1 METNKKGV
9 IGDILEAA
17 ETQKS
22 KKAKKDYSALYAVII
37 AIALLA
43 YFYSLIFGQNSI
55 SVMLNAKWKKEELIK
70 EYNKLQL
77 ENQKLQKEHFE
88 LIQLTP
94 EQDAF

>member
-1 METNKKGV
+1 METNNQKEG
-9 IGDILEAA
+9 IGEILEAA
-17 ETQKS
+17 KTQKV
-22 KKAKKDYSALYAVII
+22 KKDYSVLYAIII
-37 AIALLA
+37 AIALLI

-55 SVMLNAKWKKEELIK
+55 SVLLSVKWKKEELIK

-94 EQDAF
+94 DQDVF